1 MPLEALRKMPQP
13 TVSVPLRH
21 RLVKWVV
28 RQPLLK
34 LMYRY
39 VPSALRDRVAG
50 RLMAAPEPIHCR
62 FEHEAKWKH
71 RRHPVTDAPVHFFG
85 EPEPAWAGHGTNVFA
100 YLRGQ
105 FGLAECARMYARAL
119 LGARY
124 PTALVDV
131 DINLPHGW
139 DDHSLDAYIG
149 EFSPHRVHLVFIN
162 PDFLEAAL
170 EQIGSARLQ
179 GGYIIAC
186 WFWELENIPDS
197 WLPALEHVD
206 EILVASRYVGEAFA
220 RATDKPILCV
230 PLPLSEVGDSGLQ
243 RADFGIPDE
252 AFVFLTSFDFNSYVH
267 RKNPFAA
274 IQAFQQAFPSERTDV
289 QLLIKTSNGYRR
301 PDRLR
306 LLLDAVGDDTRIVVR
321 DQVLDRADVQAL
333 QRCADVYVSLH
344 HAEGFGMGLAECMA
358 QGMPVIG
365 TAWSGNMEFM
375 DADNSALVDYTLVAV
390 KEGEYAHHEGQRWA
404 AADVADAAR
413 WMRRLA
419 DEPGMAKALGERAR
433 TSVLQTLSPERAA
446 QTLIARIEQ
455 IHQQRGLA
463 SASPAAP
470 PSRQELH

>member
-1 MPLEALRKMPQP
+1 MAGIN
-13 TVSVPLRH
+13 VSVPLRH
-21 RLVKWVV
+21 RLVQWVV
-28 RQPLLK
+28 SQPWLK
-34 LMYRY
+34 AVYRR
-39 VPSALRDRVAG
+39 VPAALRKRVTG
-50 RLMAAPEPIHCR
+50 RLMATPEPIYCR
-62 FEHEAKWKH
+62 FENEAHWEG
-71 RRHPVTDAPVHFFG
+71 RRHSVLDAAVHFFG
-85 EPEPAWAGHGTNVFA
+85 QPELAWEGHGTNVFA

-139 DDHSLDAYIG
+139 NDRSLDAYIG
-149 EFSPHRVHLVFIN
+149 DDAPYRVHMVFIN

-170 EQIGSARLQ
+170 EQIGKARLKD
-179 GGYIIAC
+179 GYIIAC
-186 WFWELENIPDS
+186 WFWELEKIPDS
-197 WLPALEHVD
+197 WLPALELVD
-206 EILVASRYVGEAFA
+206 EILVSSRYVGDAFA

-243 RADFGIPDE
+243 REDFGIPAD

-274 IQAFQQAFPSERTDV
+274 IHAFQQAFPPGREDV

-301 PDRLR
+301 PDRLQ
-306 LLLDAVGDDTRIVVR
+306 LLLDAVKGDQRIVVR
-321 DQVLDRADVQAL
+321 DHVLDRADVQAL

-344 HAEGFGMGLAECMA
+344 HAEGFGLGLAECMA
-358 QGMPVIG
+358 QGKPVMG

-375 DADNSALVDYTLVAV
+375 DADNSALVAYTMVPV
-390 KEGEYAHHEGQRWA
+390 NEGEYAHHEGQRWA

-419 DEPGMAKALGERAR
+419 DEPGLAQAMGERAR
-433 TSVLQTLSPERAA
+433 TSVLQTLSPECAA
-446 QTLIARIEQ
+446 SVLIARIEQ
-455 IHQQRGLA
+455 IHQKRTLVSSFTAA
-463 SASPAAP
+463 SS
-470 PSRQELH
+470 SRQEGPH